1 MRGPCLFALLLLAV
15 PQAGCCSLARLFCGP
30 DRTPWVPVS
39 FETPEHTVRTLLE
52 ALRRDDPEVLY
63 QCLAQEYCRQKGLDS
78 VAVTVA
84 WQQIRQENPGLH
96 VAGYATV
103 PAATRLDDDHA
114 VVRLDVEGQALE
126 VSLVR
131 ESRWRVRY
139 RRDDGTAG
147 DQGEPL
153 ATFAGQLDLQP
164 LDGVDKSKLVAR
176 PVTVPHFGLEQLPL
190 AKLELFAFERLW
202 KVRALV
208 MPQP

>member
-1 MRGPCLFALLLLAV
+1 MRGPSLLALLVLAV

-63 QCLAQEYCRQKGLDS
+63 QCLSQEYCRQKGLDS

-114 VVRLDVEGQALE
+114 VVRLDVEGQPLE
-126 VSLVR
+126 VGLVR
-131 ESRWRVRY
+131 ENRWRVRY
-139 RRDDGTAG
+139 RREDGTAG
-147 DQGEPL
+147 DQGARVDAFTGLLEL
-153 ATFAGQLDLQP
+153 LP
-164 LDGVDKSKLVAR
+164 LDGADKSKLVAR
-176 PVTVPHFGLEQLPL
+176 PVTVPHFGSEQLPL
-190 AKLELFAFERLW
+190 ARLELFAFERLW
-202 KVRALV
+202 KVSALV
-208 MPQP
+208 MPRP